1 MSGRPVVVFAV
12 PDGIDDPARV
22 SGGNVYDRR
31 LAESLRPDGWEVR
44 LLPVPDAPAALETA
58 LAGVPDDAVVLVDG
72 LLVQREPA
80 ALPDQSGR
88 LRFVV
93 LAHMPPPKDGPG
105 VRDAFRSA
113 RRIVAT
119 SAWTRSELIAQDAAE
134 PARIVV
140 AHPGTDAAAA
150 ASLPSAAGGR
160 LLCVGVVTPHKGQDV
175 LLAALAAARDV
186 PGWTCTIAGSTATEP
201 GFAAELR
208 AAVAAA
214 GLGDRIRFAGVLSG
228 SGLGDAYAGA
238 DLLVAPSRGESYGM
252 AVAEALARGIPV
264 VASAVGG
271 IPEAIAGGRGAV
283 TVPPGDAW
291 ALERVLRRWWASA
304 EWRAELATAARD
316 ARADRPGWADTA
328 ATVGRALREVADEAR
343 AAHPGPVGTAARS

>member
-44 LLPVPDAPAALETA
+44 LLPVTDAPAALETA
-58 LAGVPDDAVVLVDG
+58 LAGVSDGALVLVDG

-80 ALPDQSGR
+80 ALPAQSGR

-93 LAHMPPPKDGPG
+93 LAHMPPPEDGPG
-105 VRDAFRSA
+105 VREAFRSA

-140 AHPGTDAAAA
+140 AHPGTDAAP
-150 ASLPSAAGGR
+150 ASRPSAAGGR
-160 LLCVGVVTPHKGQDV
+160 LLCVGVVAPHKGQDV
-175 LLAALAAARDV
+175 LVAALAAARDV

-201 GFAAELR
+201 GFVAELH
-208 AAVAAA
+208 AAVAAE
-214 GLGDRIRFAGVLSG
+214 GLGDRIRFAGVLTG

-238 DLLVAPSRGESYGM
+238 DLLVGPSRSESYGM

-316 ARADRPGWADTA
+316 ARASRPGWADTA
-328 ATVGRALREVADEAR
+328 ATVGRALREVAAEAP